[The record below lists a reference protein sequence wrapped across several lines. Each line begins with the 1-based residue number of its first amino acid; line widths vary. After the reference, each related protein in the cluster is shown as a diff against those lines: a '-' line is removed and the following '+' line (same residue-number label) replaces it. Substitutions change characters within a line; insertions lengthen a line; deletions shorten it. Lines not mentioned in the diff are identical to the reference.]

1 MKTILVPT
9 DFTPAAVAAAKYAAT
24 LSKKFKSTIILLHVI
39 EAVDEGSFNIEG
51 EAVAKGS
58 WEDRLFNMK
67 MIEKARKDMA
77 RAASALTDQGVNVK
91 SVLRVGDAYH
101 GIQSIIA
108 EQKTDLV
115 VMGTEGDSGNANIL
129 IGSTTEKVLRRSAC
143 PVICVNRKTTVGSL
157 RSVVW
162 ATSLNNEDMD
172 MPPAL
177 KQLIND
183 EDIMVHVVRVNTPS
197 VFLADADVKKKL
209 KTVAEF
215 LKLKNYTINVY
226 NDFEEVTGVIRF
238 AATVDADLIAMSTHG
253 RQGLAH
259 ILNGSIAEDVINHTR
274 RPVMTYVIGRKAK
287 K

>member
-1 MKTILVPT
+1 
-9 DFTPAAVAAAKYAAT
+9 
-24 LSKKFKSTIILLHVI
+24 
-39 EAVDEGSFNIEG
+39 
-51 EAVAKGS
+51 
-58 WEDRLFNMK
+58 
-67 MIEKARKDMA
+67 
-77 RAASALTDQGVNVK
+77 
-91 SVLRVGDAYH
+91 
-101 GIQSIIA
+101 
-108 EQKTDLV
+108 
-115 VMGTEGDSGNANIL
+115 
-129 IGSTTEKVLRRSAC
+129 
-143 PVICVNRKTTVGSL
+143 
-157 RSVVW
+157 
-162 ATSLNNEDMD
+162 